1 MGGGWRLEAGYV
13 PSLQGFIVRGAKMAR
28 MQLLQRIASTHIL
41 SQCAGPRASRVLKS
55 STETFYRP
63 AISWLIKYSSWS
75 AAIPQHYHSLEVEQN
90 WIKRLRYFSLKVQ
103 HEEDEVSVPKDTAI
117 EDKHS
122 SAKKALDGGARFN
135 VVRVNDDGS
144 WHHLSLKTSELV
156 RALILLTVQ
165 SLRLLSVV

>member
-1 MGGGWRLEAGYV
+1 MEVGYV
-13 PSLQGFIVRGAKMAR
+13 SSLQGFIVQAKMAR

-75 AAIPQHYHSLEVEQN
+75 SAIPQCNSVLLPDYDNVMRS
-90 WIKRLRYFSLKVQ
+90 RYFSMKVE
-103 HEEDEVSVPKDTAI
+103 HEKDEVSVPKDTAI
-117 EDKHS
+117 EDKPS

-156 RALILLTVQ
+156 RALILLIVQ